1 VTAGDP
7 DGAST
12 STSTT
17 STTGGGNGVDVL
29 TFGEALA
36 SARSAGLLRYGGA
49 LSVSLGGA
57 ETNVA
62 IGLARLGHRARWVGR
77 VGDDEFGSFVRR
89 TLLGEG
95 VCAEPVVDDARPTGV
110 MFLERRVADISR
122 VAYYRAGSAGSALR
136 ASDLLPVI
144 GAAPPRILHAT
155 GITPALSESAAE
167 ATAAAVRAAR
177 DGGALI
183 SFDVNHRSKL
193 WSAEEARPVLRELAG
208 LAHIVFASDDELAL
222 VTDPGHGEEAAAVAE
237 LAARGVEQVVLKR
250 GAAGA
255 TAWCDGDPL
264 SVPARTVPVVDTV
277 GAGDAFTAG
286 YLSALLDGLPVP
298 ERLRRG
304 AVLGAFAVSAPGDW
318 ESLPTRDEL
327 HLLDLGTGSTI
338 R

>member
-1 VTAGDP
+1 VTERGTAGSS
-7 DGAST
+7 GRI
-12 STSTT
+12 
-17 STTGGGNGVDVL
+17 DVL

-49 LSVSLGGA
+49 LSLSLGGA

-62 IGLARLGHRARWVGR
+62 IGLARLGHRATWAGR
-77 VGDDEFGSFVRR
+77 VGNDEFGDFVRR
-89 TLLGEG
+89 TLHGEG
-95 VCAEPVVDDARPTGV
+95 VAGEPIVDDGRPTGV

-122 VAYYRAGSAGSALR
+122 VAYYRAGSAGSALCP
-136 ASDLLPVI
+136 ADVLPALRD
-144 GAAPPRILHAT
+144 GQPRILHVT
-155 GITPALSESAAE
+155 GITPALSASAAE
-167 ATAAAVRAAR
+167 ATIAAVREAR
-177 DGGALI
+177 SLGTLV

-193 WSAEEARPVLRELAG
+193 WSAEEARPVLTELAG
-208 LAHIVFASDDELAL
+208 LADVVFASENELAL
-222 VTDPGHGEEAAAVAE
+222 VVDAVHGEDEADGVAE
-237 LAARGVEQVVLKR
+237 LAARGVDQVVLKR

-255 TAWCDGDPL
+255 RAWRAGEST
-264 SVPARTVPVVDTV
+264 SVPARSVPVVDTV

-298 ERLRRG
+298 GRLDRG

-318 ESLPTRDEL
+318 EALPTRDEL